1 MKSYFF
7 RIAVLFFA
15 FSAGKVSAQQPSEK
29 PESLYPKKETEKT
42 GFYNF
47 LWGKHYRELYALD
60 ISAPEISDENSKKLI
75 PVTEGYPY
83 FRFFPEFEKL
93 YKKEQF
99 EETYT
104 DKFVAD
110 AYTLIHPLSFVITAG
125 LSRNLGLN
133 PENNRLFYRN
143 GTFYKSINEDNSLI
157 TTDEVLTRLET
168 DSKIDE
174 KIFVRSRLLDMIV
187 GNSLP
192 VNDSYLWKKSDK
204 NENVYYPYLVDRG
217 FSFPKKDGLFYGTLL
232 NSLGIKNIRNYYGKK
247 LNTNQINAHN
257 YVSDLN
263 FSSGIREK
271 TWIEEARF
279 IKTMLTDDVLE
290 GIFAEFPE
298 NFQNTESNRELKKAL
313 VHRITNVEIL
323 AKEYFE
329 SLEKRK
335 KHTLEFLPGILLDTD
350 LAIRFGGKFTYTQYN
365 FINQPFSARHEL
377 SWNHYYS
384 LLYSGMFPT
393 LNEKMAYTIDV
404 WLTSANHF
412 QNFFGFGNESENYE
426 SSFGRDYNR
435 VLLQRF
441 GGDVGT
447 IFMISETQKALV
459 KAGVERYNI
468 IDEQKFHRD
477 DIFQEGELRNKT
489 NFFLNLKG
497 SYEILS
503 AESKE
508 DRFSYQFVPE
518 VGLIVNFRDMNRNVP
533 YLSGALSFRFN
544 PDSNRKYTIASN
556 LKAKALF
563 AETYEFYQAATM
575 GGETGLR
582 GYRNERFSG
591 QQYFVH
597 STDFRINIGK
607 LTNKV
612 VPLNFEPFIGLDYG
626 RVWYAQEN
634 SQKWHTSFGGGL
646 SFKFINKL
654 DTNISYF
661 TSSERP
667 RITLSLGYFF

>member
-110 AYTLIHPLSFVITAG
+110 AYTLIHPLSFVITDG

-133 PENNRLFYRN
+133 RENNRLFYRN
-143 GTFYKSINEDNSLI
+143 GKLHKSINEDNSLL
-157 TTDEVLTRLET
+157 TTDEVLIRLEKN
-168 DSKIDE
+168 SKIDE

-217 FSFPKKDGLFYGTLL
+217 FSFPKKDGLFYGALL

-247 LNTNQINAHN
+247 LNINKINAHN

-263 FSSGIREK
+263 FSSGIRENS
-271 TWIEEARF
+271 WIEEARF

-298 NFQNTESNRELKKAL
+298 NFQDTESNRELKKAL
-313 VHRITNVEIL
+313 IHRITNIEIL

-441 GGDVGT
+441 GADVGT
-447 IFMISETQKALV
+447 IFMISETQKAIV

-544 PDSNRKYTIASN
+544 PDFNRKYTIASN